1 MKAYI
6 LGIAGA
12 VLLSAVVSVIA
23 PNGQMG
29 KFVKGGMKLVVLIV
43 LVSPFI
49 TFFIKGEIPFLSEDK
64 TISADTV
71 YLETCE
77 KLIKERDEA
86 AIVTL
91 LKEEYGVGAEVR
103 VEYSDKNFAARKKIS
118 VKIKD
123 FGIYAEDEHIDI
135 MKKITAALREQY
147 GCDAEVS

>member
-23 PNGQMG
+23 PNGKMG

-43 LVSPFI
+43 LVSPFV
-49 TFFIKGEIPFLSEDK
+49 TFFMKGEFPVGTEGK
-64 TISADTV
+64 PISADTA

-77 KLIKERDEA
+77 NLLRENDERT
-86 AIVTL
+86 IVAL
-91 LKEEYGVGAEVR
+91 LKEEYGVGAEVV
-103 VEYSDKNFAARKKIS
+103 VEYAEENFAVRKKIS

-135 MKKITAALREQY
+135 MKKITAALRERY
-147 GCDAEVS
+147 GCETEVS